1 MPSPGKLIFIQHGK
15 RGNTATAIFK
25 AKLLNMKAKAAIVL
39 SVFVLQLLALNV
51 YPQNSAIDSLQKA
64 LQIQKEDTAKVNTLN
79 ALASEFRYYNND
91 TGLYFANQAV
101 ALATRLN
108 YEIGIADA
116 KIKLGQLYSIIG
128 KYSEGI
134 KTGNEALVL
143 YNKLLVPANPPNKE
157 NILFKIADSYNI
169 LFLNTFPQGN
179 YPEALKIGFLELKI
193 REKLNDKQGVSNAQF
208 NIGNI
213 YYCQHNYSEALKHHF
228 ACLAICKQLKDK
240 VGVSSTYSA
249 IGLVYFD
256 QGNNEEASK
265 YYSAALKLGKEVN
278 DSFNLA
284 EIYVNLILLE
294 YKRKNYNEALKNGFA
309 ALTIYGKIGL
319 NFNIPFVLNNMAMV
333 YMDEKKYEDASEYLA
348 KALSVAK
355 ETNHLEYIKLTYEN
369 FAVLDSLQGNYRKS
383 LQDYKLA
390 VTYRDSLMNKE
401 NTQKIT
407 QQQMQ
412 YEFDKKDAA
421 AKAAQEEK
429 DIITSA
435 EIKSQKLIRNFSFAL
450 AFLILT
456 FSAYIFYRYKKKKQ
470 LQSQQALTNE
480 RLRISR
486 ELHDEVGATLSGIA
500 MYSHLTKAQIKN
512 ADTTEVEKSLNIM
525 QESAGEMVNKLND
538 IVWLVNPDQDSLQKL
553 IQRLEDYARDMAA
566 IKNIHVKVNASEN
579 LYEHNLPME
588 SRRNIY
594 LFCKEAINNA
604 VKYSNGTLL
613 ELNIKE
619 AGNLLE
625 FSVSDNGKG
634 FDVVTVRRGN
644 GLENMQK
651 RADEIGAKLTLESNQ
666 DAGSLVSMQIKIT

>member
-1 MPSPGKLIFIQHGK
+1 MSI
-15 RGNTATAIFK
+15 K
-25 AKLLNMKAKAAIVL
+25 AVIIL
-39 SVFVLQLLALNV
+39 SVSILLLSSFNA
-51 YPQNSAIDSLQKA
+51 YPQNSAIDSLQKV

-91 TGLYFANQAV
+91 TGFYFANK
-101 ALATRLN
+101 ALALAARLN
-108 YEIGIADA
+108 FTMGIADA
-116 KIKLGQLYSIIG
+116 KIKTGQLYSIIG

-143 YNKLLVPANPPNKE
+143 YNKLLASANPPNKE
-157 NILFKIADSYNI
+157 NILFKIAESYNI
-169 LFLNTFPQGN
+169 IFLNTFPQGN
-179 YPEALKIGFLELKI
+179 YPEALKIAFLELKI

-228 ACLAICKQLKDK
+228 VCLAICQQLKDK

-256 QGNNEEASK
+256 QGNYEEASK
-265 YYSAALKLGKEVN
+265 NYSAALKLGKEVN

-309 ALTIYGKIGL
+309 ALKIYGKIGL

-355 ETNHLEYIKLTYEN
+355 ETNHLEYIKLSYEN
-369 FAVLDSLQGNYRKS
+369 FAALDSLQGNYRKS

-390 VTYRDSLMNKE
+390 ITYRDSLMNKE

-435 EIKSQKLIRNFSFAL
+435 EIKNQKLIRNFSFAL
-450 AFLILT
+450 AFLILA

-512 ADTTEVEKSLNIM
+512 ADITEVEKSLNIM

-566 IKNIHVKVNASEN
+566 IKNIHVKVNAPEN
-579 LYEHNLPME
+579 LHEHNLPME

-619 AGNLLE
+619 TGNLLE
-625 FSVSDNGKG
+625 FSVNDNGKG
-634 FDVVTVRRGN
+634 FDVVMVKRGN
-644 GLENMQK
+644 GLENMKK
-651 RADEIGAKLTLESNQ
+651 RADEIGAKFTVESNQ

>member
-1 MPSPGKLIFIQHGK
+1 
-15 RGNTATAIFK
+15 
-25 AKLLNMKAKAAIVL
+25 MKAKAAIVL

-51 YPQNSAIDSLQKA
+51 YPKNSAIDSLQKA

-143 YNKLLVPANPPNKE
+143 YNKLLASANPPNKE

-435 EIKSQKLIRNFSFAL
+435 EIKRQKLIRNFSFAL

-512 ADTTEVEKSLNIM
+512 ANTAEVEKSLNIM

-566 IKNIHVKVNASEN
+566 IKNIHVKVNTPEN
-579 LYEHNLPME
+579 LHKHSLPME
-588 SRRNIY
+588 CRRNIY

-625 FSVSDNGKG
+625 FSLSDNGKG

>member
-1 MPSPGKLIFIQHGK
+1 MSIKTVII
-15 RGNTATAIFK
+15 
-25 AKLLNMKAKAAIVL
+25 L
-39 SVFVLQLLALNV
+39 SVSILLLSSFNA
-51 YPQNSAIDSLQKA
+51 YPQNSAIDSLQKV

-91 TGLYFANQAV
+91 TGFYFANK
-101 ALATRLN
+101 ALALAARLN
-108 YEIGIADA
+108 FTMGIADA
-116 KIKLGQLYSIIG
+116 KIKTGQLYSIIG
-128 KYSEGI
+128 KYNEGI

-143 YNKLLVPANPPNKE
+143 YNKLLASANPPNKE
-157 NILFKIADSYNI
+157 NILFKIAESYNI
-169 LFLNTFPQGN
+169 IFLNTFPQGN
-179 YPEALKIGFLELKI
+179 YPEALKIAFLELKI

-228 ACLAICKQLKDK
+228 VCLAICQQLKDK

-256 QGNNEEASK
+256 QGNYEEASK
-265 YYSAALKLGKEVN
+265 NYSAALKLGKEVN

-309 ALTIYGKIGL
+309 ALKIYGKIGL

-355 ETNHLEYIKLTYEN
+355 ETNHLEYIKLSYEN
-369 FAVLDSLQGNYRKS
+369 FAALDSLQGNYRKS

-390 VTYRDSLMNKE
+390 ITYRDSLMNKE

-435 EIKSQKLIRNFSFAL
+435 EIKNQKLIRNFSFAL
-450 AFLILT
+450 AFLILA

-512 ADTTEVEKSLNIM
+512 ADITEVEKSLNIM

-566 IKNIHVKVNASEN
+566 IKNIHVKVNAPEN
-579 LYEHNLPME
+579 LHEHNLPME

-625 FSVSDNGKG
+625 FSVNDNGKG
-634 FDVVTVRRGN
+634 FDVVMAKRGN

-651 RADEIGAKLTLESNQ
+651 RADEIGAKFTVESNQ